1 MSFKKAF
8 EKKSN
13 LVAPPYWLKNLN
25 TQAPEGTHY
34 KLLDD
39 NTVLLMPDEGK
50 VEFKAKL
57 TLPKDLQH
65 IKIKT
70 AKELMDL
77 MYRTQRI
84 PEAEIIGFVVNENE
98 VTQERYL
105 THFGSGNIDKLE
117 YFFIPQE
124 FPLPFDF
131 TINMNGED
139 YKFTMK
145 REPFASLTESIFK
158 SENYKLF
165 QVIMRIDEKNGKVN
179 LQFHYNLSLADS
191 VDDIL
196 YYEKMIL
203 DYASGKIV
211 VLDLNQEL
219 NKKEVRDN
227 LEDLFNCYRK
237 LKKIEEHFKTSFD
250 IKRKVMISDVKNI
263 EKIYSSFIINK
274 YYYIYDLKTNKMTL
288 KFNKEIA
295 EEELT
300 KNLKENTTMCFTGYS
315 TVNLNILG
323 TEFEFIERYLYPKV
337 TIKETKES
345 LDNEIE
351 VSMDILKMKNHEEVY
366 WKLFDNSESG
376 AKDNELNINEMLKE
390 AEQAICI
397 QIE

>member
-8 EKKSN
+8 EKKSS
-13 LVAPPYWLKNLN
+13 LVAPEYWLKNLN
-25 TQAPEGTHY
+25 TQAPKGTHY

-39 NTVLLMPDEGK
+39 NTVLLMPNDGK
-50 VEFKAKL
+50 VEFKTKL

-65 IKIKT
+65 IKIKNS
-70 AKELMDL
+70 KELMDL

-84 PEAEIIGFVVNENE
+84 PKAEILGFVVNGNE
-98 VTQERYL
+98 VTQENYL
-105 THFGSGNIDKLE
+105 THFGSGNIEELE

-124 FPLPFDF
+124 FPPPFDF

-139 YKFTMK
+139 YKFSMK

-158 SENYKLF
+158 SDNYKLF
-165 QVIMRIDEKNGKVN
+165 QVTMRIDEKTAKVN

-203 DYASGKIV
+203 DYASGKIIIM
-211 VLDLNQEL
+211 DLNQEL
-219 NKKEVRDN
+219 NKKEVREN
-227 LEDLFNCYRK
+227 LEDLFDFYRK
-237 LKKIEEHFKTSFD
+237 LKKIEEYFKTSFD
-250 IKRKVMISDVKNI
+250 IKRNVMVSDVKNI
-263 EKIYSSFIINK
+263 EKIYSSFILNK
-274 YYYIYDLKTNKMTL
+274 YYYIYDFKINGITL

-300 KNLKENTTMCFTGYS
+300 KNFKEIKKMRFTGYS
-315 TVNLNILG
+315 TVNLNVLG

-337 TIKETKES
+337 TIKEIKDS
-345 LDNEIE
+345 SDDEIE
-351 VSMDILKMKNHEEVY
+351 VGLDILKPKNYEQVY
-366 WKLFDNSESG
+366 WKLFKKSESNVE
-376 AKDNELNINEMLKE
+376 DNELDLKE
-390 AEQAICI
+390 MFKETEKAVCI